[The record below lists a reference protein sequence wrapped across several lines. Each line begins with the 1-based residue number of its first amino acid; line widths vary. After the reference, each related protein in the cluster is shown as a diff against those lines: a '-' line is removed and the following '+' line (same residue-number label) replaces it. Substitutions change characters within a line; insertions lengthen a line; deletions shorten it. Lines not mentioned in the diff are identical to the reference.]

1 MILGHPDLVKTD
13 FFRQMCAG
21 QPPAPCGADRHSILL
36 LLRKRICGGAK
47 QGLCSLSLC
56 IPSPLAAEAI
66 ASEIAGR
73 MHEKSRIP
81 PECSHSP
88 LRRDRDSNPGNSYP
102 FTAFRVRPDR
112 PLRHLSKSVLAF
124 RPQIYYLFHYINME
138 NTFFNIGVPTS
149 PM

>member
-1 MILGHPDLVKTD
+1 MILGHLDLVKTD
-13 FFRQMCAG
+13 FFRQMCVGRRRPLAG
-21 QPPAPCGADRHSILL
+21 QTAL
-36 LLRKRICGGAK
+36 
-47 QGLCSLSLC
+47 
-56 IPSPLAAEAI
+56 
-66 ASEIAGR
+66 ASELVGR

-138 NTFFNIGVPTS
+138 NTFF
-149 PM
+149 